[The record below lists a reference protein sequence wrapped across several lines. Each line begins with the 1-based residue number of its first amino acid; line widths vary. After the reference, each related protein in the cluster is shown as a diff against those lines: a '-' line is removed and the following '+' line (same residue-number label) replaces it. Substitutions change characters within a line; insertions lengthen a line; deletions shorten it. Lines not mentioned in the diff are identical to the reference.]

1 MIHGGLITKCQND
14 QLSKLHRKV
23 VVFFQIQKIEIN
35 VDEQEEDG
43 EKRSAKDALLLW
55 CQRNVRGYKN
65 VDIRVS
71 KNNF

>member
-1 MIHGGLITKCQND
+1 MIHGGFITKCQNY

-71 KNNF
+71 KNIF